1 MPKPP
6 MPPNEQD
13 RLAALR
19 SYRIL
24 DTATEKDF
32 DDLTELASAICGTPI
47 ALISLVDQDRQW
59 FKSHKGTALT
69 ETHRN
74 ISFCAHAINNP
85 KEMLEVPDTRTDDRF
100 KDNPLVTGDMQVNF
114 YAGVPLVDEQGF
126 ALGSL
131 CVLDH
136 QPKQLTEAQQ
146 SALKTLAAQVVTQ
159 LKLRR
164 KLVEL
169 ETAGNRIQKLNA
181 LLTTKEREAM
191 QIIENT
197 PMAMAL
203 HTGEDM
209 QIRFAN
215 NMMLKAWGKNE
226 TVFGMPFNL
235 ALPELTSLDFPR
247 TMRQVYRKG
256 IPYHQTEERMVFKH
270 EGVMK
275 EFYYTYSFIPLFL
288 PDGQV
293 WGILNTS
300 HNVTKMVQNRLSLER
315 AEESL
320 RLAVQSAD
328 LGTWYIDGSTREF
341 TPSVRLKELFGYLPH
356 ETMSYDAAINQIVE
370 EYRGKVLQ
378 GVEEALTLGKAYD
391 MEYPIISHHDQQLRW
406 VRATGKLYP
415 PTEEGQ
421 APFFSGTMFDITE
434 QKKDEQRKSDFI
446 GMVSHELKSPL
457 TSLNG
462 FLQML
467 QLKAGKAGD
476 QFTFNTAAK
485 SIAQVKKMT
494 STINGFL
501 NAARLGSGK
510 IQLHK
515 QKFLLNDLI
524 SESINDALL
533 SQETHFFHY
542 PPCREVEIEADR
554 DKIGNVIS
562 NLLSNAVKY
571 SPGANQVEVNC
582 LIEKGQAKVCV
593 TDHGMGI
600 TPEDQNKLFDRF
612 FRVQSMETR
621 HISGHGIGLY
631 LCAEI
636 IQAHGGQI
644 GLQSQ
649 PGEGSTFW
657 FSLPVVSQ

>member
-1 MPKPP
+1 MPNPQIP
-6 MPPNEQD
+6 LNELN

-19 SYRIL
+19 SYHIL

-32 DDLTELASAICGTPI
+32 DDLTELASAICDTPI
-47 ALISLVDQDRQW
+47 ALISLVDKDRQW
-59 FKSHKGTALT
+59 FKSHKGTEIT
-69 ETHRN
+69 ETHRDV
-74 ISFCAHAINNP
+74 SFCAHAINNP
-85 KEMLEVPDTRTDDRF
+85 TDLLEVVDASADERF
-100 KDNPLVTGDMQVNF
+100 KNNPLVTGETQLTF

-131 CVLDH
+131 CVLDRE
-136 QPKQLTEAQQ
+136 PKKLTPAQQ

-164 KLVEL
+164 KLIEL
-169 ETAGNRIQKLNA
+169 ENAGSRIQKLNA
-181 LLTTKEREAM
+181 LLTNKEREAM
-191 QIIENT
+191 QIIEHT

-203 HTGEDM
+203 HIGEDM
-209 QIRFAN
+209 NIRFAN
-215 NMMLKAWGKNE
+215 KMMLKAWGKNE
-226 TVFGMPFNL
+226 TVFGMPFYL
-235 ALPELTSLDFPR
+235 ALPELAALDFPR

-256 IPYHQTEERMVFKH
+256 IPYHQTEERMVFQH
-270 EGVMK
+270 EGVIK
-275 EFYYTYSFIPLFL
+275 EFYYSYSFTPLFL
-288 PDGQV
+288 PNGEV
-293 WGILNTS
+293 WGILNTALDM
-300 HNVTKMVQNRLSLER
+300 TKVVQSRLSVER

-328 LGTWYIDGSTREF
+328 LGTWYIDGITREF
-341 TPSVRLKELFGYLPH
+341 TPSTRLKELFGYLPH
-356 ETMSYDAAINQIVE
+356 EAMSYEAAISQITE
-370 EYRGKVLQ
+370 EHRDEVMQ
-378 GVEEALTLGKAYD
+378 GVEQALTGGKAYD
-391 MEYPIISHHDQQLRW
+391 MEYAIIGRYDQTMRW

-415 PTEEGQ
+415 ATDEGQ

-434 QKKDEQRKSDFI
+434 RKKDEQRKNDFI

-467 QLKAGKAGD
+467 QLKAVKADD
-476 QFTFNTAAK
+476 QFTYNTAEK
-485 SIAQVKKMT
+485 SLTQVKKMT

-515 QKFLLNDLI
+515 QKFLLNDLV

-533 SQETHFFHY
+533 SQETHTFNY
-542 PPCREVEIEADR
+542 PPTQKIAVEADR
-554 DKIGNVIS
+554 DKIGNVLS

-582 LIEKGQAKVCV
+582 LLENGQAKVSI

-600 TPEDQNKLFDRF
+600 TAEDQSKLFDRF

-636 IQAHGGQI
+636 IQAHGGHI
-644 GLQSQ
+644 GVESQ
-649 PGEGSTFW
+649 AGQGSTFW
-657 FSLPVVSQ
+657 FSLPVA

>member
-1 MPKPP
+1 MPKLPT
-6 MPPNEQD
+6 PPNEQD

-19 SYRIL
+19 SYHIL

-32 DDLTELASAICGTPI
+32 DDLTELASAICNTPI
-47 ALISLVDQDRQW
+47 ALISLVDKDRQW
-59 FKSHKGTALT
+59 FKSRKGLPVS
-69 ETHRN
+69 ETHRDA
-74 ISFCAHAINNP
+74 SFCAHAINNP
-85 KEMLEVPDTRTDDRF
+85 NELMQVPDARADERF
-100 KDNPLVTGDMQVNF
+100 KDNPLVTGDPHIAF
-114 YAGVPLVDEQGF
+114 YAGMPLVDENGF

-131 CVLDH
+131 CVIDH
-136 QPKQLTEAQQ
+136 ERRELTPEQQ
-146 SALKTLAAQVVTQ
+146 SALKTLSAQVVT
-159 LKLRR
+159 KLRLR
-164 KLVEL
+164 KKVAEL
-169 ETAGNRIQKLNA
+169 ENAGTRIQKLNA
-181 LLTTKEREAM
+181 LLMNKEREAM
-191 QIIENT
+191 QIIEHT

-203 HTGEDM
+203 HTGEEM
-209 QIRFAN
+209 NIRFAN
-215 NMMLKAWGKNE
+215 KMMLQAWDKNE
-226 TVFGMPFNL
+226 AVFGMPFNL
-235 ALPELTSLDFPR
+235 ALPELAALDFPR

-256 IPYHQTEERMVFKH
+256 IPYHQTEERMAYEH
-270 EGVMK
+270 GGRIK
-275 EFYYTYSFIPLFL
+275 EFYYNYSFTPLFM
-288 PDGQV
+288 PNGQV
-293 WGILNTS
+293 WGILNTALD
-300 HNVTKMVQNRLSLER
+300 VTQMVLSRLSVER

-328 LGTWYIDGSTREF
+328 LGTWFIDGITREF
-341 TPSVRLKELFGYLPH
+341 KPSDRLKELFGYLPH
-356 ETMSYDAAINQIVE
+356 EEMSYEAAINQIAE
-370 EYRGKVLQ
+370 EYRNKVMQ
-378 GVEEALTLGKAYD
+378 GVEAAITRGDAYD
-391 MEYPIISHHDQQLRW
+391 MEYPIISHHDQTLRW
-406 VRATGKLYP
+406 VRATGKVYP
-415 PTEEGQ
+415 ATEEGQ

-476 QFTFNTAAK
+476 QFTHSTAVK

-542 PPCREVEIEADR
+542 PPCREVEVEADR
-554 DKIGNVIS
+554 DKIGNVVS

-571 SPGANQVEVNC
+571 SPGADQVEVNC
-582 LIEKGQAKVCV
+582 MIENGQAKVCV
-593 TDHGMGI
+593 TDRGMGI
-600 TPEDQNKLFDRF
+600 TPEDQEKLFDRF
-612 FRVQSMETR
+612 FRVQSMATR

-636 IQAHGGQI
+636 IQAHGGHI
-644 GLQSQ
+644 GVLSQ

-657 FSLPVVSQ
+657 FSLPVA

>member
-1 MPKPP
+1 MPNPQIP
-6 MPPNEQD
+6 LNELN

-19 SYRIL
+19 SYHIL

-47 ALISLVDQDRQW
+47 ALISLVDKDRQW
-59 FKSHKGTALT
+59 FKSHKGTEIT
-69 ETHRN
+69 ETHRDV
-74 ISFCAHAINNP
+74 SFCAHAINKP
-85 KEMLEVPDTRTDDRF
+85 TDLLEVVDARADERF
-100 KDNPLVTGDMQVNF
+100 KNNPLVTGETQLTF
-114 YAGVPLVDEQGF
+114 YAGVPLIDEQGF

-131 CVLDH
+131 CVLDRE
-136 QPKQLTEAQQ
+136 PKKLTDAQQ

-164 KLVEL
+164 KLIEL
-169 ETAGNRIQKLNA
+169 ENAGTRIQKLNA

-191 QIIENT
+191 QIIEHT

-209 QIRFAN
+209 NIRFAN
-215 NMMLKAWGKNE
+215 KTMLKAWGKDE
-226 TVFGMPFNL
+226 TVLGMPFHQ
-235 ALPELTSLDFPR
+235 ALPELAALDFPR

-256 IPYHQTEERMVFKH
+256 IPYHQTEERMVFEH
-270 EGVMK
+270 EGALK
-275 EFYYTYSFIPLFL
+275 EFYYNYSFTPLLL

-293 WGILNTS
+293 WGVLNTALE
-300 HNVTKMVQNRLSLER
+300 VTQMVKSRLTVER

-320 RLAVQSAD
+320 RLAVQSAN
-328 LGTWYIDGSTREF
+328 LGTWHFDSGTKEF
-341 TPSVRLKELFGYLPH
+341 SPSVRLKELFGYGPYEEMSPQAATRQVTDEYRDSVINTIR
-356 ETMSYDAAINQIVE
+356 ETLKRGESYDLE
-370 EYRGKVLQ
+370 L
-378 GVEEALTLGKAYD
+378 
-391 MEYPIISHHDQQLRW
+391 PIINKQNQELRW
-406 VRATGKLYP
+406 IRATGRLYP
-415 PTEEGQ
+415 ATEHGQ
-421 APFFSGTMFDITE
+421 PAFFSGTVFDITE
-434 QKKDEQRKSDFI
+434 HKKDEQRKNDFI

-467 QLKAGKAGD
+467 QLKAVKADD
-476 QFTFNTAAK
+476 QFTYNTAEK
-485 SIAQVKKMT
+485 SLTQVKKMT

-533 SQETHFFHY
+533 SQETHLFNY
-542 PPCREVEIEADR
+542 PTCQEIAVEADR
-554 DKIGNVIS
+554 DKIGNVLS

-571 SPGANQVEVNC
+571 SPGAKQIEVNC
-582 LIEKGQAKVCV
+582 MLENGQAKVSI

-600 TPEDQNKLFDRF
+600 TAEDQSKLFDRF

-636 IQAHGGQI
+636 IQAHGGHI
-644 GLQSQ
+644 GVESQ
-649 PGEGSTFW
+649 AGQGSTFW
-657 FSLPVVSQ
+657 FSLPVA